1 MKKIISA
8 GIIIFRKTREG
19 YKFLL
24 LYHGGTYWTFP
35 KGKLEAEERS
45 WQAALREVRE
55 ETGLKSTEL
64 RFIENFKAYERFF
77 LSRGKEKIFKIVILY
92 LAETRQSNIVVSYE
106 HEGYA
111 WFTFVEARK
120 IFAKYPENV
129 RILTTAYDF
138 LKKICCPLNRWQS
151 LHSATSLEIASSLR
165 ARLRREKQS
174 YKSHSHYDPPAG
186 GGAILP

>member
-24 LYHGGTYWTFP
+24 LYHGGTYWNFP

-138 LKKICCPLNRWQS
+138 LKKNLLP
-151 LHSATSLEIASSLR
+151 AKPVAV
-165 ARLRREKQS
+165 
-174 YKSHSHYDPPAG
+174 PPQRH
-186 GGAILP
+186 